1 MRQGKLYGLIS
12 VLNSLGAE
20 CLGEDIHFTDEQF
33 DFPPDR
39 TKTVI
44 STWAGR
50 RFVLELKPLKD
61 FGPAFDLETGAEM
74 TREEF
79 LKKYPGYE
87 EPGDYPEND

>member
-1 MRQGKLYGLIS
+1 MRDNKLYSLSTVIHA
-12 VLNSLGAE
+12 LNAE
-20 CLGEDIHFTDEQF
+20 AIGGDIHITDEQF
-33 DFPPDR
+33 NLPDNV
-39 TKTVI
+39 TETVI

-87 EPGDYPEND
+87 ESGDYPEND